1 MKKKIITMGIAAL
14 SCGAL
19 LTVAGCSGAG
29 TVTEGNNTTESA
41 TAETQTTTV
50 TETTDSAGKA
60 LPSPETTETI
70 TNTEDGGHAINADG
84 TKESYANVRVEKT
97 GEADGDEA
105 DFYGENAALI
115 AQNGGSLDL
124 KEMQIET
131 DGTHANAV
139 FSYGEGTTVNISDSV
154 INTSGNCSGGLMTT
168 GGGTMNA
175 DNLLIHTT
183 GNSSAAIRSDRGGGT
198 VNVTDGSYTTDGVGS
213 PVIYSTADITVSDA
227 KMESTAS
234 QGIVIEGK
242 NSVTLKNTDLTA
254 DNNKKNGDK
263 SSFYQAIMIYQSMS
277 GDAAEGLSS
286 FTMEDGSITNKNGDI
301 FFVNNTSTEIKLKD
315 ADIQNEGDGIFLRA
329 AAAGWG
335 NEGSNGGNVSLTAES
350 QTIEGDM
357 LADDIS
363 TINLY
368 LTSASQWIGVM
379 NAEGEGGDVYVELTG
394 GSKWTLTGDSY
405 ITSLTCDAD
414 SIDLNGYKLY
424 VDGKE
429 YTEGTASSGEAIV
442 VESTGTGGSPG
453 GAPGGTPPEGSKPP
467 EKPE

>member
-1 MKKKIITMGIAAL
+1 M
-14 SCGAL
+14 
-19 LTVAGCSGAG
+19 
-29 TVTEGNNTTESA
+29 
-41 TAETQTTTV
+41 
-50 TETTDSAGKA
+50 
-60 LPSPETTETI
+60 
-70 TNTEDGGHAINADG
+70 IN
-84 TKESYANVRVEKT
+84 
-97 GEADGDEA
+97 
-105 DFYGENAALI
+105 
-115 AQNGGSLDL
+115 
-124 KEMQIET
+124 
-131 DGTHANAV
+131 
-139 FSYGEGTTVNISDSV
+139 
-154 INTSGNCSGGLMTT
+154 
-168 GGGTMNA
+168 
-175 DNLLIHTT
+175 
-183 GNSSAAIRSDRGGGT
+183 
-198 VNVTDGSYTTDGVGS
+198 
-213 PVIYSTADITVSDA
+213 
-227 KMESTAS
+227 
-234 QGIVIEGK
+234 
-242 NSVTLKNTDLTA
+242 LTA

-286 FTMEDGSITNKNGDI
+286 FTMEGGSITNKNGDI
-301 FFVNNTSTEIKLKD
+301 FFVNNTSTEIKLKN
-315 ADIQNEGDGIFLRA
+315 ADIKNEGDGIFLRA
-329 AAAGWG
+329 VAAGWG

-453 GAPGGTPPEGSKPP
+453 GAPGGAPPEGSKPP

>member
-1 MKKKIITMGIAAL
+1 M
-14 SCGAL
+14 
-19 LTVAGCSGAG
+19 
-29 TVTEGNNTTESA
+29 
-41 TAETQTTTV
+41 
-50 TETTDSAGKA
+50 
-60 LPSPETTETI
+60 
-70 TNTEDGGHAINADG
+70 IN
-84 TKESYANVRVEKT
+84 
-97 GEADGDEA
+97 
-105 DFYGENAALI
+105 
-115 AQNGGSLDL
+115 
-124 KEMQIET
+124 
-131 DGTHANAV
+131 
-139 FSYGEGTTVNISDSV
+139 
-154 INTSGNCSGGLMTT
+154 
-168 GGGTMNA
+168 
-175 DNLLIHTT
+175 
-183 GNSSAAIRSDRGGGT
+183 
-198 VNVTDGSYTTDGVGS
+198 
-213 PVIYSTADITVSDA
+213 
-227 KMESTAS
+227 
-234 QGIVIEGK
+234 
-242 NSVTLKNTDLTA
+242 LTA

-277 GDAAEGLSS
+277 GYAAEGLSS
-286 FTMEDGSITNKNGDI
+286 FTMEGGSITNKNGDI

-315 ADIQNEGDGIFLRA
+315 ADIQNEGDGIFLRT

-368 LTSASQWIGVM
+368 LTSASQWTGAM

-414 SIDLNGYKLY
+414 SIDLNGHKLY

-453 GAPGGTPPEGSKPP
+453 GAPGGAPPEGSKPP
-467 EKPE
+467 EKLE